1 MIELAYPTSLEV
13 EEEIEILTEL
23 SDYEL
28 DRDSDESSYI
38 EE

>member
-1 MIELAYPTSLEV
+1 MIELINPSLEI
-13 EEEIEILTEL
+13 EEEIEILTAL